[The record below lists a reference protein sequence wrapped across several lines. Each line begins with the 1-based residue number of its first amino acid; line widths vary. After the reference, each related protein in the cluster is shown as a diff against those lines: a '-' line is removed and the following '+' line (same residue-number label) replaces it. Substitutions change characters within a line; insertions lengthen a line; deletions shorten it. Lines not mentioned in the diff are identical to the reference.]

1 MRTIDRQYAE
11 FCIKIGWLEQS
22 IVQAEAILQGALAER
37 DWRAVD
43 RAVQYLATAR
53 ADAERAAGDSSWPLE
68 ASRRVHPAG

>member
-1 MRTIDRQYAE
+1 MRTIDREYAE

-22 IVQAEAILQGALAER
+22 IVQAEAILQSALAER

-53 ADAERAAGDSSWPLE
+53 ADAERAAKQE
-68 ASRRVHPAG
+68 RHASQ